1 MATAIRLLGYLVSA
15 GFLALGLLTLRDWLR
30 ERTRRRGYLA
40 LAIGLISLTSLVGQL
55 DTLTGT
61 RYTAI
66 LTLLTLVLFMASGDA
81 LLLFRGT
88 FLPLSR
94 VAVGIA
100 VVASAA
106 AVALSQITGLPGA
119 GAQPTQAQ
127 RLAVVAIVLV
137 WCVVVG
143 EPIVRFWIASM
154 GRPSVQQARLR
165 VLSGGYAAIVFIL
178 LVAGFAGQ
186 AGQSDAVQ
194 FSIQLVALLTIPLLY
209 ASFAPPRWL
218 RRLWRENEEE
228 LLRGSTR
235 ELLLFSPDRATLASR
250 SLDAALRLVGADAGA
265 IIDAAGQTLAIR
277 GMDEA
282 LARRLAE
289 GATKRGGADRLM
301 QAPGAPS
308 QNAIVVLL
316 GLDIGRGAVVVISGA
331 FMPLF
336 GSDEVLR
343 FEQFSVNLGLA
354 LDRVR
359 VVERIAEVERM
370 KSQFLNLASHELR
383 TPLSLIRGYL
393 SILESGSLGTLN
405 MAGRHAVAVLSGK
418 ALEMNLLIEQMLE
431 AARLEEGRLGLRIEP
446 VDLRGAAETAIEVVR
461 PLADDQHPLSL
472 EASGSALPVMADR
485 DRLSTI
491 LTNLLDNVIKYSPN
505 GGPVR
510 CVVGRLED
518 AGTVAVQ
525 DQGIG
530 IAAEDLGRL
539 FTRFGRVVGDD
550 TRHIKGTGLGLYLS
564 RELARQMGGD
574 IEVDSKPGA
583 GSTFRLSLPLAV
595 GAPAAEPRTQRGLRV
610 LESTGTN

>member
-15 GFLALGLLTLRDWLR
+15 GFLALSLLTLRDWLR
-30 ERTRRRGYLA
+30 QRSRRRGYLA
-40 LAIGLISLTSLVGQL
+40 LAIGLIGLTSLVGQL

-94 VAVGIA
+94 PAIGLA
-100 VVASAA
+100 LSASAA
-106 AVALSQITGLPGA
+106 AVVLAQVTGLPGA
-119 GAQPTQAQ
+119 GAQPTWAQ
-127 RLAVVAIVLV
+127 SAAVLAIVLV

-143 EPIVRFWIASM
+143 EPIVRFWIASI
-154 GRPSVQQARLR
+154 GRPSVQKARLR

-186 AGQSDAVQ
+186 AAQGDAVQ
-194 FSIQLVALLTIPLLY
+194 FSIQLLALLTIPLLY

-228 LLRGSTR
+228 LLRRSTR
-235 ELLLFSPDRATLASR
+235 ELLLFSPDRATLASH

-265 IIDAAGQTLAIR
+265 IIDAGQTLAIR
-277 GMDEA
+277 GMDAA
-282 LARRLAE
+282 LAHRLAG
-289 GATKRGGADRLM
+289 GAGSGGADRLV
-301 QAPGAPS
+301 QPPGAPG
-308 QNAIVVLL
+308 QNAIVIPL
-316 GLDIGRGAVVVISGA
+316 GLDLGRGAVVVISGA
-331 FMPLF
+331 FMPMF

-343 FEQFSVNLGLA
+343 VEQFSVNLGLA

-359 VVERIAEVERM
+359 VVERLGEVERT

-383 TPLSLIRGYL
+383 TPLSVIRGYL

-405 MAGRHAVAVLSGK
+405 TAGRHAVAVLSGK
-418 ALEMNLLIEQMLE
+418 ALEMNLLVEQMLE
-431 AARLEEGRLGLRIEP
+431 AARLEEGRLDLRIEP
-446 VDLRGAAETAIEVVR
+446 VDLRGAAETAIAVVR

-472 EASGSALPVMADR
+472 EGIELPVMADR

-491 LTNLLDNVIKYSPN
+491 LTNLLDNAIKYSPH

-510 CVVGRLED
+510 CVVGRLGD
-518 AGTVAVQ
+518 TGTVTVQ

-530 IAAEDLGRL
+530 IAAEDQSRL
-539 FTRFGRVVGDD
+539 FTRFGRVIDDD
-550 TRHIKGTGLGLYLS
+550 TRQIKGTGLGLYLS

-574 IEVDSKPGA
+574 IEVDSER
-583 GSTFRLSLPLAV
+583 GSGSAFRLSLPLAV
-595 GAPAAEPRTQRGLRV
+595 GAPAAEPKTQRGLRV